1 MRLPVLLTAVL
12 ALAPLHAQTG
22 ITTGEPWQIVP
33 QRQSS
38 LVFARDGA
46 FIGEIGTESRTT
58 VPIRSL
64 PRYVGQAF
72 VAVEDQR
79 FYQHDGVD
87 LIGVAGAIK
96 GRILG
101 SITREKRGGG
111 GPITPPPVRHK
122 PPDPNHPPRH
132 SPPAQ
137 PPQ

>member
-72 VAVEDQR
+72 VAGANPR
-79 FYQHDGVD
+79 LYSHDGVGP
-87 LIGVAGAIK
+87 LRGPRRIK

-101 SITREKRGGG
+101 LT
-111 GPITPPPVRHK
+111 
-122 PPDPNHPPRH
+122 
-132 SPPAQ
+132 
-137 PPQ
+137 

>member
-72 VAVEDQR
+72 VAVEGQR
-79 FYQHDGVD
+79 LYQAERGG
-87 LIGVAGAIK
+87 LNGVACASH

-101 SITREKRGGG
+101 S
-111 GPITPPPVRHK
+111 
-122 PPDPNHPPRH
+122 
-132 SPPAQ
+132 
-137 PPQ
+137 